1 MKLIVTTQ
9 EDLENL
15 VQASVRQGISQYH
28 IEQNQKSNKPIHTTI
43 REAAKR
49 LHVSELSVRNY
60 IKRGLL
66 TAKKVGNR
74 ILIDTVSIDNALSE
88 VKSLKYKR

>member
-1 MKLIVTTQ
+1 MKLIVTTK
-9 EDLENL
+9 EDLEVL
-15 VQASVRQGISQYH
+15 VKDSVRQGISQYH
-28 IEQNQKSNKPIHTTI
+28 SEQSQNENKPLHTTI
-43 REAAKR
+43 REASKR

-74 ILIDTVSIDNALSE
+74 ILIDTMSIDNALSE